1 VDTVPPPNGGVFLV
15 RSGHFF
21 FKYRDA
27 ILPGV
32 LLMLL
37 VFTRPTLPLDSYALD
52 AVLDG
57 LGLLLACGGQALRIG
72 TIGYTHIVR
81 GGKGRRVYTEG
92 LVTSGLF
99 ATSRNPLY
107 LGNLL
112 IDAGLLVVWN
122 NQWVYVVGLP
132 FFVFLYRAI
141 VAAEEEF
148 LRAKLGFA
156 FERYRHDVRRWIPDP
171 RRLRRGV
178 AGMSFN
184 WRRVVLT
191 EYGTIAAWTLTAS
204 AFLIFEALE
213 FASFA
218 DPKVE
223 IMRLVVLMITI
234 IFLWALIRWLKL
246 SRRLRA

>member
-1 VDTVPPPNGGVFLV
+1 MEPTPARSDGVFLA
-15 RSGHFF
+15 RAGHFF
-21 FKYRDA
+21 FRYRDA

-32 LLMLL
+32 LLTLL
-37 VFTRPTLPLDSYALD
+37 VFTRPTRPFDNYALD
-52 AVLDG
+52 AVLEG
-57 LGLLLACGGQALRIG
+57 LGLFLACAGQVLRVG

-81 GGKGRRVYTEG
+81 GGKGRRVYAEG

-112 IDAGLLVVWN
+112 IDAGLLIVWN
-122 NQWVYVVGLP
+122 NQWVYVVGGP

-148 LRAKLGFA
+148 LHAKFGSA
-156 FERYRHDVRRWIPDP
+156 FERYRHDVKRWIPDP
-171 RRLRRGV
+171 RRLRCAV

-191 EYGTIAAWTLTAS
+191 EYGTIAAWTLAVS
-204 AFLIFEALE
+204 VLLIVEALE
-213 FASFA
+213 FASFT
-218 DPKVE
+218 DCTVE
-223 IMRLVVLMITI
+223 IMGLVALMATI
-234 IFLWALIRWLKL
+234 ISLWALVRWLKL